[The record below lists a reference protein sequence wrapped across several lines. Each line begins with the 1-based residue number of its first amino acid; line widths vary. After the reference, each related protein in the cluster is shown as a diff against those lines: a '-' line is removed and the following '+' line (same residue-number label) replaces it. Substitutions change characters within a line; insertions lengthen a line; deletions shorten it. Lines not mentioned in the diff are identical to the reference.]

1 MIASTLARPLART
14 FPPLG
19 FTSTGVAS
27 PHETVGAG
35 SLAWVKVGGA
45 MVLLVGSASFSP
57 SYSFEG
63 TKPIQA
69 LYALPT
75 SSALDDKSSLVG
87 ASETRSVAEQ
97 IQWLRKALGVNMS
110 DLAQLLE
117 VTRPAV
123 YGWLKGVVPQSDTV
137 TRLSKLVGQVG
148 QIAALGLERPDLLLK
163 RPIFAGQS
171 PFELLKS
178 GIPLSV
184 GQLSAMQELDAS
196 ETKVRM
202 QTKVLGNT
210 HRGSEEIVSDS
221 VPLMST

>member
-1 MIASTLARPLART
+1 MIASTMARPLART

-19 FTSTGVAS
+19 FTSTGVAA
-27 PHETVGAG
+27 PQETIGGG
-35 SLAWVKVGGA
+35 SLALVMKGGA
-45 MVLLVGSASFSP
+45 MALLIGSASFSP
-57 SYSFEG
+57 SYAILG
-63 TKPIQA
+63 IQPIA
-69 LYALPT
+69 SLYVAPT
-75 SSALDDKSSLVG
+75 DSTPDVRSSLVG

-97 IQWLRKALGVNMS
+97 VQWLRKALGVNMS

-163 RPIFAGQS
+163 RPIFSGQS
-171 PFELLKS
+171 PFDLLKS

-202 QTKVLGNT
+202 QTKALGNT
-210 HRGSEEIVSDS
+210 LRGSEEIVSDS